1 MNKGTT
7 IYPLVAESPATTDF
21 NRQMELE
28 AHHALVRALERVAC
42 SRVLVVGGGVAGQQ
56 AALDAAALGLPV
68 TLVEAGP
75 SIGGVMAQLDKT
87 FPTNDCAMCI
97 LSPRMLEISRN
108 PQIEILTLTRV
119 AQLQGEPGDF
129 RVMLSEQP
137 RYVNARCTGCGECAR
152 VCPVKMPDPHNLGLS
167 RTKAIHVPF
176 PQAIPQ
182 AAVISPAACRVF
194 RGKKCEACVQV
205 CPAGAIDFKQKPQNR
220 ILHVGAVIMAT
231 GARSGQ
237 DLVFPGA
244 GLPDVVT
251 SFQFERLLSA
261 GGPHQGR
268 LLRPSDGAAP
278 GRIAFIQCAGSRD
291 LSRGAAYCSSLCC
304 LASLKQALAARELS
318 SGMTETTIF
327 YLDLRA
333 QGKGYE
339 AYLLQAEEKGV
350 GLVRSRVTGIEAL
363 PQGGVRVRY
372 TDLGG
377 RPAAAPFDLAVLAAG
392 LRPPAD
398 LAHGSRVL
406 GLPLNVHGFI
416 RAASGNPVL
425 SGRPGV
431 FTCGTAQEPMD
442 ITQSV
447 TAAGAAAQAAAQ
459 LLTTS
464 PRGFAPRRKMPAA
477 EPDASLRIG
486 VFLCH
491 CGTNIA
497 RTIDLPQLGA
507 EVRKLPGVVHV
518 EDDLFTCAVESTQ
531 RLAETISTLGLNR
544 VVVAAC
550 TPRTHEPIFREV
562 VAAAGLNPGYFTMA
576 NIREQCAWVHQEDP
590 AAAQKKALDLV
601 TMAVLR
607 ARVLKPLVA
616 KSLPVVPR
624 ALVLGG
630 GVAGM
635 SAAVCL
641 ADQGFHTYLIERA
654 PRLGGVARRL
664 HFTLEG
670 LDPAIFLHELETR
683 VYGHPNIEV
692 LTPAELVSCEG
703 VVGSFRSK
711 VKREGRGRPKER
723 LLEHGVVVVAVGGRE
738 FRPQGLHLY
747 GQDPRVLTQLELE
760 DLLHDQDSRLEGVR
774 RLVMLQCVGSREP
787 EHPYCS
793 RLCCSEAIKNSLVLK
808 KRYPWLDITILY
820 RDIRAYG
827 FREDYYREA
836 KEKGVNF
843 LPFDPERPPKLTAAK
858 RRPLSVW
865 VWDGLLKEEVGLS
878 ADLVVLSTG
887 IEPSADNVRLSQQLG
902 IPLSLEGFFL
912 EAHQKLRPVETA
924 TDGIF
929 LCGLAHYPKS
939 LGEAVAQAQ
948 AAAGR
953 AAAVLFQTELAG
965 GEITAHIDR
974 GRCRRCLTCL
984 EICPYGAVRV
994 DAGGYPE
1001 VQEEL
1006 CRGCG
1011 TCLAECPAAAIT
1023 LTRYTDVELET
1034 QISAALCQ

>member
-1 MNKGTT
+1 MSAKTF
-7 IYPLVAESPATTDF
+7 IDCPVAAASATTGL
-21 NRQMELE
+21 NHQQEPE
-28 AHHALVRALERVAC
+28 APQSLVRPLTQVAC
-42 SRVLVVGGGVAGQQ
+42 ARVLVVGGGVAGQQ

-108 PQIEILTLTRV
+108 PQIEILTLTRL
-119 AQLQGEPGDF
+119 AQLQGEAGDF
-129 RVMLSEQP
+129 RVMLSSRP
-137 RYVNARCTGCGECAR
+137 RYVNARCTGCGECVR

-167 RTKAIHVPF
+167 QTKAIHVPF

-182 AAVISPAACRVF
+182 AAVISAEACRVF
-194 RGKKCEACVQV
+194 KGKKCGACVQV
-205 CPAGAIDFKQKPQNR
+205 CPAGAIDLQQKPQNR
-220 ILHVGAVIMAT
+220 ILQVGAVIMAT
-231 GARSGQ
+231 GARAGVGL
-237 DLVFPGA
+237 DFPGA
-244 GLPDVVT
+244 GLADVVT
-251 SFQFERLLSA
+251 SVQFERLLSA
-261 GGPHQGR
+261 GGPFQGQ
-268 LLRPSDGAAP
+268 LLRPSDGVEP

-291 LSRGAAYCSSLCC
+291 LRQGAAYCSSLCC
-304 LASLKQALAARELS
+304 LVSLKQALVARELS
-318 SGMTETTIF
+318 HGRAESVIF

-333 QGKGYE
+333 QGKGHE
-339 AYLLQAEEKGV
+339 AYLLRAQEQGV
-350 GLVRSRVTGIEAL
+350 GLVRSRVTGIEPR

-372 TDLGG
+372 TDPEG
-377 RPAAAPFDLAVLAAG
+377 RAAAASFDLAVLAAG
-392 LRPPAD
+392 LRPAAD
-398 LAHGSRVL
+398 LAPWSRVL
-406 GLPLNVHGFI
+406 DIPLNTHGFI
-416 RAASGNPVL
+416 RAGSGNPVVTP
-425 SGRPGV
+425 RPGV
-431 FTCGTAQEPMD
+431 LTCGTAQEPMD

-447 TAAGAAAQAAAQ
+447 TSAGAAAQAAAQ
-459 LLTTS
+459 LLTIS
-464 PRGFAPRRKMPAA
+464 RRAFAPRPRMPGAA
-477 EPDASLRIG
+477 PDTSLRIG

-497 RTIDLPQLGA
+497 RTIDLPQLGE

-518 EDDLFTCAVESTQ
+518 EDNMFTCAVESTQ
-531 RLAETISTLGLNR
+531 HMAETIRALGLNR

-562 VAAAGLNPGYFTMA
+562 VAAAGLNPGYFTLA

-601 TMAVLR
+601 TMAVLQ
-607 ARVLKPLVA
+607 ARVLKPLTA
-616 KSLPVVPR
+616 KTMPVVPR

-641 ADQGFHTYLIERA
+641 ADQGFHTYLIERS
-654 PRLGGVARRL
+654 PGLGGVAQRL

-670 LDPAIFLHELETR
+670 LDVPRFVQELESR
-683 VYGHPNIEV
+683 VYRHLNIEV
-692 LTPAELVSCEG
+692 LTSCELVSCEG
-703 VVGSFRSK
+703 VAGNFRSK
-711 VKREGRGRPKER
+711 VRRKRGGRTRER
-723 LLEHGVVVVAVGGRE
+723 FLEHGVVLVAVGGRE
-738 FRPQGLHLY
+738 FRPQGFFY

-760 DLLHDQDSRLEGVR
+760 DLIYNQATRLEAAR

-793 RLCCSEAIKNSLVLK
+793 RICCSEAIKNSLLLK
-808 KRYPWLDITILY
+808 KRYPLLDITILY

-836 KEKGVNF
+836 KEKGVKF
-843 LPFDPERPPKLTAAK
+843 LPFQPERPPRLTAAK

-865 VWDGLLKEEVGLS
+865 VWDGLLQEEVGLA
-878 ADLVVLSTG
+878 ADLFILSAG
-887 IEPSADNVRLSQQLG
+887 IEPPADNVRLSQQLG

-939 LGEAVAQAQ
+939 LGETVAQAQ
-948 AAAGR
+948 AAAAR
-953 AAAVLFQTELAG
+953 AAAILFQKELAS
-965 GEITAHIDR
+965 GEITARIEP

-984 EICPYGAVRV
+984 EVCPYGAVRIN
-994 DAGGYPE
+994 ASGHLE
-1001 VQEEL
+1001 VKEEL

-1011 TCLAECPAAAIT
+1011 TCVAECPAEAIT
-1023 LTRYTDVELET
+1023 LTRYTDAELEA
-1034 QISAALCQ
+1034 QIGAALYQ

>member
-1 MNKGTT
+1 VAKLLANTNFKQHME
-7 IYPLVAESPATTDF
+7 PESHQALVLPLELVAS
-21 NRQMELE
+21 
-28 AHHALVRALERVAC
+28 

-75 SIGGVMAQLDKT
+75 SIGGAMAQLDKT

-97 LSPRMLEISRN
+97 LSPRMLEISRH
-108 PQIEILTLTRV
+108 PQIEIFTLTRLM
-119 AQLQGEPGDF
+119 QIQGEAGDF
-129 RVMLSEQP
+129 RVMLSARP
-137 RYVNARCTGCGECAR
+137 RYVNERCTGCGECAL

-182 AAVISPAACRVF
+182 AAVISPEACRVF
-194 RGKKCEACVQV
+194 KGKKCEACLQV
-205 CPAGAIDFKQKPQNR
+205 CPAGAIDFKQTPQNR

-231 GARSGQ
+231 GASAGVGL
-237 DLVFPGA
+237 DFPGA
-244 GLPDVVT
+244 GLADVVT
-251 SFQFERLLSA
+251 SVQFERLLSA

-268 LLRPSDGAAP
+268 LLRPSDLTEP
-278 GRIAFIQCAGSRD
+278 GSIAFIQCAGSRD
-291 LSRGAAYCSSLCC
+291 LRQGAAYCSSLCC
-304 LASLKQALAARELS
+304 LASLKQALVARELS
-318 SGMTETTIF
+318 AGKTESVIF

-339 AYLLQAEEKGV
+339 AYLNQAEEKGV
-350 GLVRSRVTGIEAL
+350 GLVRSRVTGIEPL

-372 TDLGG
+372 TDPGG
-377 RPAAAPFDLAVLAAG
+377 QPAAAPFDLAVLAVG
-392 LRPPAD
+392 LRPSPH
-398 LAHGSRVL
+398 LAHWSRVL
-406 GLPLNVHGFI
+406 GIPLNAHGFI
-416 RAASGNPVL
+416 RSGSGNPVL
-425 SGRPGV
+425 TLRPGV
-431 FTCGTAQEPMD
+431 LTCGAAQEPMD

-447 TAAGAAAQAAAQ
+447 TSAGAAAQAAAQ

-464 PRGFAPRRKMPAA
+464 RRVFAPRRKLPEAL
-477 EPDASLRIG
+477 PDASLKIG

-497 RTIDLPQLGA
+497 RTIDLPKLGA
-507 EVRKLPGVVHV
+507 EVRKLPGVAHV

-531 RLAETISTLGLNR
+531 HMAETIRKLGLNR

-562 VAAAGLNPGYFTMA
+562 VAAAGLNPGYFTLA
-576 NIREQCAWVHQEDP
+576 NIREQCAWVHQEEP
-590 AAAQKKALDLV
+590 AAAQKKSLQLV

-607 ARVLKPLVA
+607 ARVLQPLTA
-616 KSLPVVPR
+616 KTLPVIPR

-654 PRLGGVARRL
+654 HRLGGVARSL

-670 LDPAIFLHELETR
+670 LDPSLFLHEIEAR

-692 LTPAELVSCEG
+692 LTSAELVSCEG
-703 VVGSFRSK
+703 SVGCFRSQIR
-711 VKREGRGRPKER
+711 REGEVRPQER
-723 LLEHGVVVVAVGGRE
+723 LLEHGVVLVAVGGRE
-738 FRPQGLHLY
+738 FRPQGLYLY

-760 DLLHDQDSRLEGVR
+760 TLINDQDSSLEEAR
-774 RLVMLQCVGSREP
+774 RLVMVQCVGSREP
-787 EHPYCS
+787 GHPYCS

-808 KRYPWLDITILY
+808 KRFPWLDITILY

-836 KEKGVNF
+836 KEQGVKF
-843 LPFDPERPPKLTAAK
+843 LPFDPERPPRLTAAK

-865 VWDGLLKEEVGLS
+865 VWDELLQEEITLT
-878 ADLVVLSTG
+878 ADLVILSAG
-887 IEPSADNVRLSQQLG
+887 IEPPADNAHLSKQLC
-902 IPLSLEGFFL
+902 IPLTLEGFFL

-939 LGEAVAQAQ
+939 LGETVAQAQ
-948 AAAGR
+948 AAAVR
-953 AAAVLFQTELAG
+953 AAAILFQTELAR
-965 GEITAHIDR
+965 GEITAQIDR
-974 GRCRRCLTCL
+974 HRCRRCLACL
-984 EICPYGAVRV
+984 EVCPYGAVKV
-994 DAGGYPE
+994 KPDTSPM

-1011 TCLAECPAAAIT
+1011 TCVAECPADAIT
-1023 LTRYTDVELET
+1023 LTRYTDAELEA
-1034 QISAALCQ
+1034 QISTALS